1 MSKGNLSKGITT
13 MKKYVLILMGVM
25 MLASCASNQMGLEKH
40 TGFTDLPFPSNAFK
54 SGQIVEIFSKPRKVE
69 ITFQPD
75 IPWDQATTSAGWNIS
90 STETSNI
97 KATLA
102 TEISKILKGKY
113 KFASSESVEVAFT
126 NTKTTL
132 VSKNT
137 IYTAVKNALEDN
149 ADLVEQIELFMDDG
163 THFDVITTTL
173 SANVSFTLVDSFNNE
188 VEIDSEVIKK
198 LNSDFNIDFNQADG
212 SKKVITGSNLVIG
225 IHTDPKL
232 VRLLM
237 KNR

>member
-1 MSKGNLSKGITT
+1 
-13 MKKYVLILMGVM
+13 MKRYILVLIGIIV
-25 MLASCASNQMGLEKH
+25 LASCASNQVGLEKH
-40 TGFTDLPFPSNAFK
+40 TGFTELPFPSNSFK

-75 IPWDQATTSAGWNIS
+75 IPWDQATTSEGWNIS
-90 STETSNI
+90 SAETSNI
-97 KATLA
+97 RATLA

-113 KFASSESVEVAFT
+113 EFASTETVQVDFT

-132 VSKNT
+132 VAKNT
-137 IYTAVKNALEDN
+137 IYTAVKTALKDN
-149 ADLVEQIELFMDDG
+149 ADLVEQIALFMDDG

-173 SANVSFTLVDSFNNE
+173 SANVSFTLVDGSKNA

-198 LNSDFNIDFNQADG
+198 LNSDFNIDFSQVGG

-232 VRLLM
+232 IRLLM
-237 KNR
+237 K